1 MELAANFAF
10 QPLDNDVAAG
20 APVAAVPDQGLGP
33 LAGLA
38 GNWSGQGFNAIWRP
52 HRGPSD
58 HFLELNVTNDQIGLE
73 VINGQIPN
81 RGLLQARIGL
91 HGLTYLQQISD
102 ANVEVNGA
110 PAGLHIEPGLWI
122 NVPPTT
128 DPQEPT
134 TIARLASIPHGT
146 TILVQ
151 GTAATAAGGPSI
163 PAVSLTPFG
172 IGQPKQTGRL
182 RRAAPEQD
190 HAVPD
195 LPGVGLTGI
204 TQAMLDNP
212 NSVLTRNP
220 PTVTSTTR
228 LHVSTTAGTIVGG
241 GTSNTAFLVGTKD
254 GPNAD
259 AAHVVATFWL
269 RDAAGRYRAQAAAVL
284 PDCAAELCWPEL
296 AAHHGGHTDQGRRSR
311 RRSLPRCRAR
321 LRPGAGRGADP
332 EAAGQRGWISPI
344 GPKPSC
350 GVSM

>member
-10 QPLDNDVAAG
+10 QPLDNDEGTAA
-20 APVAAVPDQGLGP
+20 AAVAVPDQGLGP

-58 HFLELNVTNDQIGLE
+58 HFLELNVTSDRIDLE
-73 VINGQIPN
+73 VIPGQIPN
-81 RGLLQARIGL
+81 RALLQARIGL

-110 PAGLHIEPGLWI
+110 PAGLHIEPGVWI
-122 NVPPTT
+122 NIPPTT
-128 DPQEPT
+128 DPAEPT

-146 TILVQ
+146 TILIQ

-163 PAVSLTPFG
+163 PGVSLTPFS
-172 IGQPKQTGRL
+172 IGQPTQTVDFD
-182 RRAAPEQD
+182 EQ
-190 HAVPD
+190 H
-195 LPGVGLTGI
+195 LNKTTQFRTSGVGLTGI

-220 PTVTSTTR
+220 PNVTSTTR

-241 GTSNTAFLVGTKD
+241 GTSNMAFLVGTQD

-269 RDAAGRYRAQAAAVL
+269 QTLEGDTEPKRLQYSQTVLLNFAGL
-284 PDCAAELCWPEL
+284 SWPHITVGTL
-296 AAHHGGHTDQGRRSR
+296 TKA
-311 RRSLPRCRAR
+311 
-321 LRPGAGRGADP
+321 
-332 EAAGQRGWISPI
+332 
-344 GPKPSC
+344 
-350 GVSM
+350 

>member
-10 QPLDNDVAAG
+10 QPLDNDTGTGVAA
-20 APVAAVPDQGLGP
+20 AAVPDQGLGP
-33 LAGLA
+33 IAGLA

-52 HRGPSD
+52 HRGASD
-58 HFLELNVTNDQIGLE
+58 HFLELNVTNDRIDLS

-102 ANVEVNGA
+102 ANVTVNGA
-110 PAGLHIEPGLWI
+110 PAGLHIEPGVWI

-151 GTAATAAGGPSI
+151 GTGATAAGGPTI
-163 PAVSLTPFG
+163 PGVSLTPFS
-172 IGQPKQTGRL
+172 IGQPTQTVDFD
-182 RRAAPEQD
+182 EQ
-190 HAVPD
+190 H
-195 LPGVGLTGI
+195 LNKTTQFRTSGVGLTGI

-220 PTVTSTTR
+220 PKVTSTTR

-269 RDAAGRYRAQAAAVL
+269 QTLEGDTEPKRLQYSQIVL
-284 PDCAAELCWPEL
+284 LNFSGLSWPHITVGTL
-296 AAHHGGHTDQGRRSR
+296 T
-311 RRSLPRCRAR
+311 
-321 LRPGAGRGADP
+321 
-332 EAAGQRGWISPI
+332 
-344 GPKPSC
+344 KP
-350 GVSM
+350 

>member
-10 QPLDNDVAAG
+10 QPLDNDTGTAA
-20 APVAAVPDQGLGP
+20 AAAAVPDSGLGP
-33 LAGLA
+33 IAGLA
-38 GNWSGQGFNAIWRP
+38 GSWSGQGFNAIWRP
-52 HRGPSD
+52 HRGASD
-58 HFLELNVTNDQIGLE
+58 HFLELNVTDDRIDLS

-102 ANVEVNGA
+102 ANVKVNGA
-110 PAGLHIEPGLWI
+110 PAGLHIEPGVWV

-151 GTAATAAGGPSI
+151 GTGATAAGGPSI
-163 PAVSLTPFG
+163 PSVSLTPFS
-172 IGQPKQTGRL
+172 IGQPTQTVDFD
-182 RRAAPEQD
+182 EQ
-190 HAVPD
+190 H
-195 LPGVGLTGI
+195 LNKTTQFRTSGVGLTGI

-212 NSVLTRNP
+212 NSVLTVNP

-269 RDAAGRYRAQAAAVL
+269 QTLEGQTEPTRLQYSQIVL
-284 PDCAAELCWPEL
+284 LNFSGLSWPHITVGTL
-296 AAHHGGHTDQGRRSR
+296 TKA
-311 RRSLPRCRAR
+311 
-321 LRPGAGRGADP
+321 
-332 EAAGQRGWISPI
+332 
-344 GPKPSC
+344 
-350 GVSM
+350 